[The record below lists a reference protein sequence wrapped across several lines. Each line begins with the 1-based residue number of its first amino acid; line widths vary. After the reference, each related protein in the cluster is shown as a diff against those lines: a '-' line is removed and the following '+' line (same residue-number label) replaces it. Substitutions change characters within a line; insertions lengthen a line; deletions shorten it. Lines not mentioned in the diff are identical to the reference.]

1 MRETPIR
8 VLIVEDNV
16 RHAELMAEELQRM
29 TMDDRTLRLDP
40 IRTHCGE
47 VPGSCGEPA
56 DIVLLDAGSN
66 YAGSNCSR
74 RCARSAGISPWSS

>member
-29 TMDDRTLRLDP
+29 TIEDRTLRL
-40 IRTHCGE
+40 
-47 VPGSCGEPA
+47 
-56 DIVLLDAGSN
+56 
-66 YAGSNCSR
+66 
-74 RCARSAGISPWSS
+74 